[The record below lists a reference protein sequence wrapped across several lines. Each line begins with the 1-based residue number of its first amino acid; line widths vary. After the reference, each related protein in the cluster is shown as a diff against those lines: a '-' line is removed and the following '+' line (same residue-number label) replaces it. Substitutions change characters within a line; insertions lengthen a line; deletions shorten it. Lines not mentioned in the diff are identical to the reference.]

1 MTTIIEISRL
11 ILPMKYYPNSPITDI
26 NVEVVIGSFFETLN
40 DLSFETVEAAVRQYQ
55 STETFF
61 PTPGKLREIAMDLQM
76 LAMGVPTA
84 SEAWGMVLTAE
95 KHVPSVWC
103 EVGAELRSL
112 CLESYSTHSSK
123 YNIHM
128 RDCEICKNG
137 QGGLREVYAHPAV
150 EETVKILG
158 GRDIIITDNPTADR
172 ARFIDAY
179 REIVARER
187 RKAAMTPEVK
197 AYVTETRQNLLENK
211 MKQLT
216 QGMNHA
222 NR

>member
-1 MTTIIEISRL
+1 MTTKIEISKL
-11 ILPMKYYPNSPITDI
+11 ILPMKFYPNSPITDL
-26 NVEVVIGSFFETLN
+26 NVAAVMDTFFETLS

-55 STETFF
+55 SVETFF

-95 KHVPSVWC
+95 RHVPSVWC
-103 EVGAELRSL
+103 EVGAELRNKAYDG
-112 CLESYSTHSSK
+112 YSAQYSR
-123 YNIHM
+123 HM
-128 RDCEICKNG
+128 NECMFCKP
-137 QGGLREVYAHPAV
+137 GGFREVYDHRVV
-150 EETVKILG
+150 EETVKVLG

-187 RKAAMTPEVK
+187 RKAAMLPEVK
-197 AYVTETRQNLLENK
+197 AYITETRNNLLDAPNQ

-216 QGMNHA
+216 QGLTK
-222 NR
+222 